1 MVEPPARSRL
11 LAAVSV
17 AQLATGVAGMV
28 VALRRRHPYDV
39 FWMHGRPD
47 AIARDTIVK
56 GTALSAP
63 VSNLLVQAAL
73 TAVVARRPSRGAARA
88 LGGLGAL
95 QVAGYLGER
104 LVRRRLRPSGWD
116 AVESPLVV
124 AGIGLAGAMAALGRQ
139 VERRDGPA
147 GSPSLA
153 RARGG
158 GGRGRSVRDGSLH
171 GGLPYLAVGAG
182 PPLVVFSGLSAE
194 HANPTG
200 LARWLELQTLKPM
213 ARHFTV
219 YAVNRKPGLPAGST
233 IGDLAGHYAEA
244 IAREF
249 PGPVCVQGIS
259 TGGSIAQQ
267 FAIDHPQLVRRL
279 VLAATACRLSPYG
292 QQVQRRFAALTMDGR
307 ARRAYAALGPALAAT
322 AAGGRCFASLMWLFG
337 ASQRADDPSDMLVT
351 VAAEDVFDASPE
363 LHRITAPTLLVAG
376 GRDRFYSPELF
387 RETADRIPDARL
399 SLYQDKG
406 HAGVMTHKPAI
417 ARSSP
422 SCTPTTGREPDG
434 GCRSAQGG
442 LRTRLG
448 AGINLDPVR
457 VSGSGTGIGGRRR
470 PTGVQILR
478 RVYRMAPPVPR
489 HTS

>member
-1 MVEPPARSRL
+1 MVAPTPGSRL

-39 FWMHGRPD
+39 FWMHGRAD
-47 AIARDTIVK
+47 AIARDTILK
-56 GTALSAP
+56 GTAFSAP
-63 VSNLLVQAAL
+63 MSNLLVQAAL

-124 AGIGLAGAMAALGRQ
+124 AGVGLAGAMAALGRQ
-139 VERRDGPA
+139 VARREEQVGP
-147 GSPSLA
+147 PSA
-153 RARGG
+153 TRR
-158 GGRGRSVRDGSLH
+158 GRGRSVREGSLH
-171 GGLPYLAVGAG
+171 GGLPYLAVGQG
-182 PPLVVFSGLSAE
+182 PPLVVLSGLSAE

-200 LARWLELQTLKPM
+200 MARWFELQTLKPM

-233 IGDLAGHYAEA
+233 IGNLAGHYAQA

-249 PGPVCVQGIS
+249 PDPVCVEGIS

-267 FAIDHPQLVRRL
+267 LAIDHPQLVRRL
-279 VLAATACRLSPYG
+279 VLAATACRLSSHG
-292 QQVQRRFAALTMDGR
+292 RKVQRRFALLIRDGQ
-307 ARRAYAALGPALAAT
+307 ARRAYATLGPALAAT
-322 AAGGRCFASLMWLFG
+322 AAGGRAFAALMWLFG
-337 ASQRADDPSDMLVT
+337 ASQRVDDPSDMLVT
-351 VAAEDVFDASPE
+351 VAAEDGFDASPG

-387 RETADRIPDARL
+387 RETAERIPDARL
-399 SLYQDKG
+399 SLYQEKG

-417 ARSSP
+417 
-422 SCTPTTGREPDG
+422 REIIDF
-434 GCRSAQGG
+434 
-442 LRTRLG
+442 LR
-448 AGINLDPVR
+448 ADDQP
-457 VSGSGTGIGGRRR
+457 GT
-470 PTGVQILR
+470 
-478 RVYRMAPPVPR
+478 
-489 HTS
+489 